1 MTAGIHTLR
10 DRPGNNA
17 LRYQFDG
24 FELDTGLMELHTSGG
39 IRVPMEP
46 QVYDV
51 LVYLVEH
58 RDRLVPKDEL
68 LDHVWPEKYVTEA
81 ALNSRL
87 AGARKAIGDNGRDQR
102 LIRTQH
108 GRGYR
113 FTGAVEILS
122 DAASPGAGSGPAPV
136 QHPIRFCT
144 AADGTRIAY
153 TRSEGGPPLVKSAN
167 WLTHLELDAANPVWR
182 HVWNDLA
189 RDFSLVRYDA
199 RGSGLSDWDVDRF
212 SFEAWV
218 EDLEAVVDAVG
229 LERFPLL
236 GMSQGGAVAIAYTV
250 RHPERVSH
258 LVLLGAYARGRL
270 ERQSEGW
277 AARHD
282 AMRTIIGQSWGRDS
296 DAFREIFSLT
306 MAPDGTRE
314 HWQWLTDLQRVSAS
328 TENALRF
335 YETTGRINVE
345 ALLPEISAPTLVL
358 HARGDQRV
366 PFDEGRNLAAQIR
379 NARFVTLESRNHL
392 LVDGEPA
399 WLRCREEIRAF
410 LADGGGTAGD
420 NRDNGHLDAPPA
432 RL

>member
-1 MTAGIHTLR
+1 M
-10 DRPGNNA
+10 
-17 LRYQFDG
+17 RYQFDG
-24 FELDTGLMELHTSGG
+24 FELDTGLMELHASGG

-51 LVYLVEH
+51 LAYLVEH
-58 RDRLVPKDEL
+58 RDRLVPKEEL

-87 AGARKAIGDNGRDQR
+87 AWARKAIGDNGRDQR
-102 LIRTQH
+102 LIRTLH

-113 FTGAVEILS
+113 FTGAVEVVS
-122 DAASPGAGSGPAPV
+122 ETASPRADSVPASV
-136 QHPIRFCT
+136 QRPIRFCK

-153 TRSEGGPPLVKSAN
+153 TTSEGGPPLVKSAN
-167 WLTHLELDAANPVWR
+167 WLTHLELDASNPVWR

-189 RDFSLVRYDA
+189 QDFSLVRYDA
-199 RGSGLSDWDVDRF
+199 RGSGLSDWDVARF

-218 EDLEAVVDAVG
+218 EDLEAVVDEVG

-236 GMSQGGAVAIAYTV
+236 GMSQGGAVAIAYTA

-277 AARHD
+277 SARHD

-306 MAPDGTRE
+306 MAPDGTRD

-335 YETTGRINVE
+335 IETAGRINVE
-345 ALLPEISAPTLVL
+345 SLLPQISVPTLVL

-379 NARFVTLESRNHL
+379 NARFVSLESRNHL

-399 WLRCREEIRAF
+399 WTRCREEIRAF
-410 LADGGGTAGD
+410 LMGGAGSQAITQAAE
-420 NRDNGHLDAPPA
+420 HLDAPPA